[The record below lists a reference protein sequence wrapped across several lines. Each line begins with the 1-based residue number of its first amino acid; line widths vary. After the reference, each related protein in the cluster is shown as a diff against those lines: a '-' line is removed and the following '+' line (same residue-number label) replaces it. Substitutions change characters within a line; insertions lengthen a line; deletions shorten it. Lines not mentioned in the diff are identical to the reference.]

1 MSLTFERVF
10 YISCHALRFSGIHPN
25 LDRNRIWLLRYAFI
39 SIVSSSIIF
48 FFANSIICYD
58 IPNKEYTKAI
68 RNGSLLI
75 VSLTIPYKNILALYY
90 RDELRYCID
99 VLNSDYA
106 GIYRQTNEERLLI
119 KDYSAKGQRVCKLY
133 FYSVLM
139 SASVFP
145 LKATYLMIISYIRGE
160 FKLTHIYDITYP
172 EVIEKQKD
180 VFYVYFC
187 LFIISLIFT
196 INGSWNFFGFD
207 PLVSIFVL
215 HVCGRIE
222 ILSRKITALADMN
235 ENEIIESLKEINKK
249 LQEVY
254 KFSKSLRTNFMEV
267 FELQMKTTIF
277 LSSFT
282 LFQIVQSM
290 SRFEI
295 NLEFTIM
302 LFACTLQITIT
313 MHSIATIINISM
325 DSKESIYC
333 CGWEKHSN
341 IKIRKT
347 VLLMLTRCNNPPS
360 IRSVFYPVNL
370 ETFSEAC
377 RQSYAIF
384 NIMNAAWS

>member
-1 MSLTFERVF
+1 MSLTFERAF
-10 YISCHALRFSGIHPN
+10 HISCHALRFSGIHPN
-25 LDRNRIWLLRYAFI
+25 LERDRRWLLRFAFI
-39 SIVSSSIIF
+39 SIVSSSIIL

-58 IPNKEYTKAI
+58 IPNKEYAKAI
-68 RNGSLLI
+68 KNGSLLI

-90 RDELRYCID
+90 RDELNNCID
-99 VLNSDYA
+99 MLNADYE
-106 GIYRQTNEERLLI
+106 GINRQANEEQLLI
-119 KDYSAKGQRVCKLY
+119 KEYSAKGISVCKLY
-133 FYSVLM
+133 FYSVVM

-145 LKATYLMIISYIRGE
+145 LKAIYLMIVSYIRGE
-160 FKLTHIYDITYP
+160 FRLTHIYDITYP

-180 VFYVYFC
+180 VIYVYFC
-187 LFIISLIFT
+187 LFLISLIFT

-215 HVCGRIE
+215 HVCGQIE
-222 ILSRKITALADMN
+222 ILSRKIIALSDMN
-235 ENEIIESLKEINKK
+235 ENEIIENLKKINKK

-267 FELQMKTTIF
+267 FELQIKTTIF

-282 LFQIVQSM
+282 FFQIVQSLY
-290 SRFEI
+290 RLEI
-295 NLEFTIM
+295 NLEFTLM
-302 LFACTLQITIT
+302 LFACTLHFFIGCYYGDFL
-313 MHSIATIINISM
+313 MY
-325 DSKESIYC
+325 KGVKLRESIYC
-333 CGWEKHSN
+333 CGWEKQSN
-341 IKIRKT
+341 VKIRKT
-347 VLLMLTRCNNPPS
+347 VLFMLTRCNNPPS

>member
-1 MSLTFERVF
+1 ME
-10 YISCHALRFSGIHPN
+10 
-25 LDRNRIWLLRYAFI
+25 
-39 SIVSSSIIF
+39 
-48 FFANSIICYD
+48 
-58 IPNKEYTKAI
+58 
-68 RNGSLLI
+68 
-75 VSLTIPYKNILALYY
+75 
-90 RDELRYCID
+90 DELRYCID

-106 GIYRQTNEERLLI
+106 GIYRETNEERLLI

-187 LFIISLIFT
+187 LFLISLIFT

-215 HVCGRIE
+215 HVCGQIE

-302 LFACTLQITIT
+302 LFACTLHFFIGCYYGDFL
-313 MHSIATIINISM
+313 MH
-325 DSKESIYC
+325 KGVKLRESIYC
-333 CGWEKHSN
+333 CGWEKQSN